1 MEQYLLFRVFHG
13 VLGVVLLLSV
23 LAHGFVLWK
32 AWSQGD
38 VVALQRK
45 LKRTRT
51 ISLPI
56 LALLTLT
63 LPVTGWWMINM
74 VGWPLGQSWML
85 LGVSLFVI
93 LMIVGMLLAGR
104 LRYWQILSVGQ
115 VPARLLRFIVTY
127 AALLVFL
134 LLAIMLVMSTKPTW

>member
-23 LAHGFVLWK
+23 LGHGFVLWK
-32 AWSQGD
+32 AWRQGD
-38 VVALQRK
+38 VLALQRK

-63 LPVTGWWMINM
+63 LPLTGWWMINM
-74 VGWPLGQSWML
+74 AGWPLGQSWML
-85 LGVSLFVI
+85 LGVSLFII

-104 LRYWQILSVGQ
+104 LRYWQILSVGP